1 MKLEYDP
8 DRDLLYFDF
17 TEDHPNVDKTI
28 TISSGVHA
36 DFDRDG
42 RLLGIEVL
50 EASEL
55 IGKKIEFALPELGV
69 SKRAV

>member
-1 MKLEYDP
+1 EYDP

-17 TEDHPNVDKTI
+17 SEDHPKVDRTV
-28 TISSGVHA
+28 TISMGVHA

-50 EASEL
+50 EASAL
-55 IGKKIEFALPELGV
+55 IGKKIEFALPELVV
-69 SKRAV
+69 SKPAV